1 MRYIQTVT
9 QNLQK
14 KKVTGI
20 EGKSLSLKRQNNLS
34 DLNKND
40 IKLQHQEHKQEQKKS
55 QSS

>member
-1 MRYIQTVT
+1 M
-9 QNLQK
+9 
-14 KKVTGI
+14 TGI

-40 IKLQHQEHKQEQKKS
+40 IRLQHQEHKREQEQQKS